1 MYYPIIGISGAA
13 RVGKDTLC
21 KALIKFFNSKNI
33 KSERKSIAG
42 DIIKKDLKGLIK
54 NKANINSF
62 TEDVY
67 EKTLIRPLL
76 VEYGKLMRN
85 QTKGRYFI
93 EKFKPNTDVITIIP
107 DIRYAEY
114 EEDELF
120 WLKTEKNGFLI
131 FIEHEFVSDAN
142 QTEKI
147 NNKIIKKQSDFKLSW
162 STLNENNP
170 IDLQEINKIAE
181 KIGNLYLKRLP
192 LTDRTN

>member
-120 WLKTEKNGFLI
+120 WLKNEKNGFLI
-131 FIEHEFVSDAN
+131 FIEHEFVSYAN

-170 IDLQEINKIAE
+170 IDLQEINKIAK

>member
-1 MYYPIIGISGAA
+1 MVYPIIGISGAA
-13 RVGKDTLC
+13 RSGKDTLC
-21 KALIKFFNSKNI
+21 RALIRFFESKKI
-33 KSERKSIAG
+33 KAERKSIAG
-42 DIIKKDLKGLIK
+42 DTIKKDLKQLIK

-62 TEDVY
+62 TEDIY

-93 EKFKPNTDVITIIP
+93 EKLERNNKNITIIP

-120 WLKTEKNGFLI
+120 WLKNEKHGFLI
-131 FIEHEFVSDAN
+131 FVEHDFVSDAN
-142 QTEKI
+142 ETEKV
-147 NNKIIKKQSDFKLSW
+147 NNKIIKKQADYKLKW

-170 IDLQEINKIAE
+170 IDLEKINNIAE
-181 KIGNLYLKRLP
+181 KIGNSYLKKI
-192 LTDRTN
+192 TTYQ

>member
-1 MYYPIIGISGAA
+1 MNYPIIGISGAA

-21 KALIKFFNSKNI
+21 RALIRFFNSKDI
-33 KSERKSIAG
+33 KAERKSIAG
-42 DIIKKDLKGLIK
+42 DTIKKDLKSLIK

-62 TEDVY
+62 TEDIY

-93 EKFKPNTDVITIIP
+93 ERINYNDNNIIIIP

-120 WLKTEKNGFLI
+120 WLKNEKHGFLI
-131 FIEHEFVSDAN
+131 FVEHDFVSDAN
-142 QTEKI
+142 ETEKI
-147 NNKIIKKQSDFKLSW
+147 NNKIIKKQADYKLKW
-162 STLNENNP
+162 STLNESNP
-170 IDLQEINKIAE
+170 IDLEKINKTAE
-181 KIGNLYLKRLP
+181 NIGKLYLKKF
-192 LTDRTN
+192 TTYQSDK

>member
-21 KALIKFFNSKNI
+21 RALIRFFNSKGI

-62 TEDVY
+62 TEDIY

-85 QTKGRYFI
+85 QTRGRYFI
-93 EKFKPNTDVITIIP
+93 EKFKHSNDTITIIP

-114 EEDELF
+114 KEDELF
-120 WLKTEKNGFLI
+120 WIKNEENGFLI

-142 QTEKI
+142 QTEKV

-170 IDLQEINKIAE
+170 IDLQEINKTAE
-181 KIGNLYLKRLP
+181 KIGNLYLKKLP
-192 LTDRTN
+192 FTDRTN

>member
-1 MYYPIIGISGAA
+1 MNYPIIGISGAA

-21 KALIKFFNSKNI
+21 RALIRFFNSKDI
-33 KSERKSIAG
+33 KAERKSIAG
-42 DIIKKDLKGLIK
+42 DTIKKDLKSLIK

-62 TEDVY
+62 TEDIY

-93 EKFKPNTDVITIIP
+93 ERINYNDNNIIIIP

-120 WLKTEKNGFLI
+120 WLKNEKHGFLI
-131 FIEHEFVSDAN
+131 FVEHDFVSDAN
-142 QTEKI
+142 ETEKV
-147 NNKIIKKQSDFKLSW
+147 NNKIIKKQADYKLKW
-162 STLNENNP
+162 STLNESNP
-170 IDLQEINKIAE
+170 IDLEKINKTAE
-181 KIGNLYLKRLP
+181 NIGKLYLKKF
-192 LTDRTN
+192 TTYQSDK